1 MKNKLIIFL
10 LVLSYFINLNN
21 HIQAEEFI
29 FESDSIEIS
38 NEGNII
44 NATNGVQITTKNKIK
59 ITAKQSKYNKVNSKL
74 SLNGS
79 VVFYDIENEIK
90 ILSEEIIY
98 KKDLEKVT
106 SLGKTLIYLPNN
118 LTLDTKNLEYLDKNI
133 IQSKYKAIL
142 TDKFNNRIISNNF
155 KYLIKEK
162 LFQGVNIQMIDE
174 NKNNYFFEKA
184 MVDLN
189 QSMILAKDVEINFA
203 KNIKTP

>member
-1 MKNKLIIFL
+1 MKNKLITFL

-59 ITAKQSKYNKVNSKL
+59 ITANQSKYNKVNSKL

-155 KYLIKEK
+155 KYLTKEK

-184 MVDLN
+184 MVDL
-189 QSMILAKDVEINFA
+189 
-203 KNIKTP
+203 IKV